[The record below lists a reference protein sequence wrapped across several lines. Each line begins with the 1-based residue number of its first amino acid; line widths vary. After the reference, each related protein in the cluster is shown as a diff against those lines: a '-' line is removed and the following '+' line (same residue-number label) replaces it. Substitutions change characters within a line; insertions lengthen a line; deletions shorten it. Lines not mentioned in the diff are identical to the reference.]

1 MKLYL
6 FWTCKVK
13 VSVNIISKKQNL
25 KNITYW
31 HIPDPMSQSLT
42 NNMSGEIVLKL
53 NIKVILLPMLIDK
66 HSFEV
71 VREKARVGG
80 QVKLKMSEEV
90 EE

>member
-1 MKLYL
+1 
-6 FWTCKVK
+6 
-13 VSVNIISKKQNL
+13 
-25 KNITYW
+25 
-31 HIPDPMSQSLT
+31 MSQSLT

-53 NIKVILLPMLIDK
+53 NIEVILPPTFIDK

-80 QVKLKMSEEV
+80 QVKLKLSEEV